1 MGPTAAEWLATAPET
16 EIREVI
22 RTYGEERF
30 AKPIAAAIIAA
41 RARGPLGT
49 TRELAA
55 LVAEAVPTR
64 EPHQD
69 PATRTFQALRIRI
82 NQELEEL
89 TLALPQCV
97 ELLEPGGRL
106 VVISFHSL
114 EDRIVKRFMR
124 EHSQRTRCR
133 RSSPVR
139 ARDLP
144 PPKLTPRRQGSPPE
158 LDRDR
163 GESSRPQRDHARGGE
178 DGRSSRVTGTKWP
191 GRRTAPRPSRYRR
204 TRIAFVRG
212 GMMTKANL
220 VLLPLL
226 IACALALVTAQHQAR
241 KLYVELQKQQE
252 LAKHVRRRV
261 GTASARAKHLGNAR
275 AYREDR
281 SERTPHAYALGVPD
295 AAGVDSRTGRSVNAA
310 ACPALAL
317 KFQTWRSRLMLLV
330 LLAWFLA
337 LAARALYLQGLHND
351 FLQAK
356 GESRYSR
363 SMSLMATRGMI
374 VDRNNEPLAIS
385 TPVESVAASPADIN
399 LSSEQAA
406 KLARLLQIDTPE
418 LKRRLADTK
427 REFVYLKRQLPPEQA
442 AKIVELNV
450 PGLFLQREYRR
461 YYPAGEVTAHLIG
474 FTDVDDKGQ
483 EALELAFEQRLAGKP
498 GSRRVIKD
506 RRGHIIEDIE
516 SIREPQHGEKLTL
529 SIDARIQYL
538 AFRELKKAVT
548 EHRAKAGGIVVL
560 DAQTGEVL
568 AMANLPIVQPEQ
580 PRQARSAPHPQS
592 RGDRSFRTG
601 LDAEAFH
608 HWRSH
613 SRRASVKPDTV
624 IQTSPGYLSIGNR
637 TIHDAHAQGALTVA
651 QVIQKSSNVG
661 AAKIALSLPAESMWT
676 LFKEVGFGTPP
687 DSGFPGEVSGRLR
700 AYGTWKPIE
709 QATMAYGHGISVSL
723 LQLARAYTIFAKD
736 GELAP
741 LTLLKRDTP
750 PELTRVLKPKT
761 ARAVRAMLEMV
772 VQPGGTAP
780 RAQIAG
786 YRVAGK
792 TGTAHKLDGHHYTN
806 KYISSFVG
814 FAPASNPRLIVA
826 VMIDEASAGQYYGGS
841 IAAPVFAAVMSGALR
856 LLAVPPDAPVNN
868 VVLPP
873 PSAPEIKEE
882 V

>member
-1 MGPTAAEWLATAPET
+1 
-16 EIREVI
+16 
-22 RTYGEERF
+22 
-30 AKPIAAAIIAA
+30 
-41 RARGPLGT
+41 
-49 TRELAA
+49 
-55 LVAEAVPTR
+55 
-64 EPHQD
+64 
-69 PATRTFQALRIRI
+69 
-82 NQELEEL
+82 
-89 TLALPQCV
+89 
-97 ELLEPGGRL
+97 
-106 VVISFHSL
+106 
-114 EDRIVKRFMR
+114 
-124 EHSQRTRCR
+124 
-133 RSSPVR
+133 
-139 ARDLP
+139 
-144 PPKLTPRRQGSPPE
+144 
-158 LDRDR
+158 
-163 GESSRPQRDHARGGE
+163 
-178 DGRSSRVTGTKWP
+178 
-191 GRRTAPRPSRYRR
+191 
-204 TRIAFVRG
+204 
-212 GMMTKANL
+212 
-220 VLLPLL
+220 
-226 IACALALVTAQHQAR
+226 
-241 KLYVELQKQQE
+241 
-252 LAKHVRRRV
+252 
-261 GTASARAKHLGNAR
+261 
-275 AYREDR
+275 
-281 SERTPHAYALGVPD
+281 
-295 AAGVDSRTGRSVNAA
+295 VNAA

-399 LSSEQAA
+399 LSAEQAA

-548 EHRAKAGGIVVL
+548 EQRAKAGGIVVL

-568 AMANLPIVQPEQ
+568 AMANLPSYNPNNRGNLD
-580 PRQARSAPHPQS
+580 PR
-592 RGDRSFRTG
+592 RTRNRVVTDLFEPG
-601 LDAEAFH
+601 STLKPFTIGVALEAGK
-608 HWRSH
+608 
-613 SRRASVKPDTV
+613 VKPDTV

-723 LQLARAYTIFAKD
+723 LQLARAYTIFARD